1 LTFAF
6 YSPTVSEPKITG
18 ETIMSES
25 LNDVAFGHD
34 LGLDLEIDL
43 GPDLELQDTL
53 LDADELDS
61 LSDLPEHP
69 VAIRSISNSPGCT
82 PASQPASRPASRPN
96 PRLLGPIR
104 QPRSVRVDA
113 WAVPA
118 SANWSRTRRPMR
130 KVKRISRSTDWALPF

>member
-1 LTFAF
+1 
-6 YSPTVSEPKITG
+6 
-18 ETIMSES
+18 MSES

-53 LDADELDS
+53 LDVEELDS

-82 PASQPASRPASRPN
+82 PTSRPTSRPDSRPALLPN
-96 PRLLGPIR
+96 FQHLRHPGPIR

-113 WAVPA
+113 WAIPA